1 MTEDDGEE
9 QDVEAA
15 AVDLPT
21 GDALKRKLIAI
32 VDEFAETK
40 DVAEATA
47 CFEELRGSD
56 ELSAALARLGTST
69 LDKDPKFRAGIAKL
83 WDLAVSLQL
92 LAPSDLVKEL
102 GVVAPSLDDTAVDV
116 PKIAAYFAELVTPSL
131 LSGSLSLTDFASAC
145 AEGRGLSAVSLAQAI
160 VAVRAANA
168 EAPEVTSPGVA
179 SALFAC
185 VAPGRYSP
193 VVNALGASAALFPAL
208 PAVAASRQAL
218 QRHSDVEALLAL
230 HAGVDPAVSRTADY
244 AKLLVSDVCH
254 YAFVAAAA
262 EDVGEL
268 PAVLEPF
275 ARLLLRVVSDAG
287 VESTQAAS
295 AVLDGVHALAT
306 ADPAKGLLVA
316 LLKFLVESN
325 VIKASAFEEWL
336 GQREASGEPLSEE
349 VTALRAILP
358 K

>member
-1 MTEDDGEE
+1 M
-9 QDVEAA
+9 
-15 AVDLPT
+15 
-21 GDALKRKLIAI
+21 
-32 VDEFAETK
+32 
-40 DVAEATA
+40 
-47 CFEELRGSD
+47 
-56 ELSAALARLGTST
+56 
-69 LDKDPKFRAGIAKL
+69 
-83 WDLAVSLQL
+83 
-92 LAPSDLVKEL
+92 
-102 GVVAPSLDDTAVDV
+102 
-116 PKIAAYFAELVTPSL
+116 
-131 LSGSLSLTDFASAC
+131 
-145 AEGRGLSAVSLAQAI
+145 
-160 VAVRAANA
+160 AVRAANA

-230 HAGVDPAVSRTADY
+230 HVGVDPAVSRTADY
-244 AKLLVSDVCH
+244 AKLVSALLALWGPSPGWRVCSANTNENGCVCMSVCVCGRMWGNDMGVMWSSLSFRGVIWSSLSSPLASLVYRLAPRCPVPAVFTFLVPPQLVSDVCH

-306 ADPAKGLLVA
+306 ADPAKGACWPQWAPACLPLHALCRMLLGARCVPCA
-316 LLKFLVESN
+316 VCRIPHARTLYCVPACASPATSMSPGVLMHASCVSLLCFARRPFLLLCRGCQACWSR
-325 VIKASAFEEWL
+325 F
-336 GQREASGEPLSEE
+336 
-349 VTALRAILP
+349 
-358 K
+358 